1 MQRHSFSGGTNR
13 LVPAAVALRQQGGP
27 ASGARAWVLAALIGL
42 AVAALDQATKALALA
57 LLTRGESINVFF
69 GIELNLVSNT
79 GIAFGALA
87 GAGNWVIVAVTVV
100 AVVALVAFFAGRVTQ
115 PLLWLPVGMV
125 LGGAA
130 GNLIDRGR
138 TGAVVDFIDPTFWPA
153 FNLADTAIVVGVLGV
168 LYVGERRSQPAGE
181 PPEPRA
187 DRDRPGRQPCR
198 DSS

>member
-1 MQRHSFSGGTNR
+1 MT
-13 LVPAAVALRQQGGP
+13 PAAVAVRHDGGR
-27 ASGARAWVLAALIGL
+27 AARARACALAAIVGL
-42 AVAALDQATKALALA
+42 AVAGLDQATKALALTS
-57 LLTRGESINVFF
+57 LTPGESVNVFF
-69 GIELNLVSNT
+69 GIDLNLVRNT

-87 GAGNWVIVAVTVV
+87 GAAEGLIVGVTLV
-100 AVVALVAFFAGRVTQ
+100 AVVALVGFFAARVTL
-115 PLLWLPVGMV
+115 PVLWLPVGMV

-153 FNLADTAIVVGVLGV
+153 FNLADTAIVVGVLGM

-187 DRDRPGRQPCR
+187 NADRPGPEPCR

>member
-1 MQRHSFSGGTNR
+1 M
-13 LVPAAVALRQQGGP
+13 PAAVARGHRGGR
-27 ASGARAWVLAALIGL
+27 ASAVRACALVAFVAL
-42 AVAALDQATKALALA
+42 AVAGLDQATKALALA
-57 LLTRGESINVFF
+57 SLTPGESVSVFF
-69 GIELNLVSNT
+69 GLELNLVRNT

-87 GAGNWVIVAVTVV
+87 GAGTGLIVAVTVA
-100 AVVALVAFFAGRVTQ
+100 AVVALVGFFAARVTR
-115 PLLWLPVGMV
+115 PVLWLPVGMV

-138 TGAVVDFIDPTFWPA
+138 TGAVIDFVDPTFWPA

-181 PPEPRA
+181 PPEARTEA
-187 DRDRPGRQPCR
+187 ARSGRPTCH

>member
-1 MQRHSFSGGTNR
+1 MALGHHGGR
-13 LVPAAVALRQQGGP
+13 
-27 ASGARAWVLAALIGL
+27 ASGARACALAAIVGL
-42 AVAALDQATKALALA
+42 AVAGLDQATKALALA
-57 LLTRGESINVFF
+57 WLTPGETVDVFF
-69 GIELNLVSNT
+69 GIELNLVRNT

-87 GAGNWVIVAVTVV
+87 GAGDGLIVAVTVV
-100 AVVALVAFFAGRVTQ
+100 AVVALVGFFAARVTR
-115 PLLWLPVGMV
+115 PMLWLPVGMV

-153 FNLADTAIVVGVLGV
+153 FNLADTAIVLGVLGV
-168 LYVGERRSQPAGE
+168 LYVGERRSQPVRE

-187 DRDRPGRQPCR
+187 DAHRTGREPCR

>member
-1 MQRHSFSGGTNR
+1 MVDSTTT
-13 LVPAAVALRQQGGP
+13 PAALAVPRHGER
-27 ASGARAWVLAALIGL
+27 ASRAHAWALAAIVGL

-57 LLTRGESINVFF
+57 SLTPGESIDVFP
-69 GIELNLVSNT
+69 GIDLNLVQNT

-87 GAGNWVIVAVTVV
+87 GAGNGLILVVT
-100 AVVALVAFFAGRVTQ
+100 VVALVALLAFFAARVTR
-115 PLLWLPVGMV
+115 PVLWLPVGMV

-130 GNLIDRGR
+130 GNLIDRSR

-153 FNLADTAIVVGVLGV
+153 FNLADTAIVLGVVGV

-187 DRDRPGRQPCR
+187 DAEGPGRETCR